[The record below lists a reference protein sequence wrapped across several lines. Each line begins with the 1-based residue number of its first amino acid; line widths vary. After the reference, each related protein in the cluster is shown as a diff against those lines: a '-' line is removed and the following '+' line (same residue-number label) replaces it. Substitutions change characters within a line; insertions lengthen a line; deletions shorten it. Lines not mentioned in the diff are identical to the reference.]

1 MKLEIKLLTNGAP
14 VLIIKDDIDEKKR
27 FLVWHSSRLSMRYSR
42 AFIKGLKS
50 PETESE
56 KLMALNFLA
65 SFGR

>member
-1 MKLEIKLLTNGAP
+1 MKLEIKLLANGAP

-27 FLVWHSSRLSMRYSR
+27 FLVWHSSQLSMRYSR
-42 AFIKGLKS
+42 AFIKELRS

-56 KLMALNFLA
+56 KVSALNFLA

>member
-1 MKLEIKLLTNGAP
+1 MKLEIKLLANGAP

-27 FLVWHSSRLSMRYSR
+27 FLVWHSSKLNMRYSR
-42 AFIKGLKS
+42 AFIKELRS

-56 KLMALNFLA
+56 KVLALNFLA